1 MKKLLAVAFVASL
14 TIVSCGN
21 KTDDGVESNVMLP
34 EPKVETMD
42 STATA
47 KPTDGVVV
55 ATDSTTI
62 KVDSAK

>member
-1 MKKLLAVAFVASL
+1 MLAIAFVASL
-14 TIVSCGN
+14 AVVSCGN

-47 KPTDGVVV
+47 KPSDGVVV
-55 ATDSTTI
+55 AQDSTAV